1 VKKVLV
7 IVNLYHASP
16 RIPGLCTYLPEFGWE
31 ATVLSPPL
39 REGAETHLGFPR
51 AFLKR
56 TRILEAPFR
65 GDIFWFWRKIFQG
78 LGFRINESITEQIK
92 ERAGMFKQKSFI
104 DVMMKWYQMIFAY
117 PDTEKT
123 WGKPAL
129 KTGRRVLHQ
138 EQFDAILSSSPFP
151 TTHIVAAE
159 LKKEFGLGWIADFR
173 DPWSQNHNYPYGRR
187 RRYLDKRLE
196 LKTLL
201 RADAITAA
209 SPLYAKKQ
217 EELHQ
222 RPTTVITNGFNPE
235 DLNQPPI
242 PLRETFT
249 ITYTGTVYPGKQNPE
264 KFLIALEGLLTEKR
278 IERKNVEARFYGQSY
293 SWFKEKILA
302 CGLNNVV
309 QLCGFVSRQESVERQ
324 RESHLLLLFNWEDEE
339 EKGVYPSKFFEYLSS
354 QRPILATGG
363 FHGADLENLL
373 QETNAG
379 MYATTIEKIRN
390 AIMDTFKEYNE
401 TKHVT
406 YYGDLKKINNYSYHS
421 MAEKFAHI
429 LDQIVER

>member
-1 VKKVLV
+1 MKKVLV
-7 IVNLYHASP
+7 IANLFHASP
-16 RIPGLCTYLPEFGWE
+16 RIPGLCTYLPEFGWG
-31 ATVLSPPL
+31 ATVVTPTLGEEVEV
-39 REGAETHLGFPR
+39 RLGFPR
-51 AFLKR
+51 SFLER
-56 TRILEAPFR
+56 TKIVEAPFR
-65 GDIFWFWRKIFQG
+65 GDVFWFWRKGFQL
-78 LGFRINESITEQIK
+78 LGFRKDESITEQIK
-92 ERAGMFKQKSFI
+92 ELGLLGHKSLI
-104 DVMMKWYQMIFAY
+104 DVMMTRFQTIFAY
-117 PDTEKT
+117 PDTERT
-123 WGKPAL
+123 WRKPAL
-129 KTGRRVLHQ
+129 RAGRKLLEKER
-138 EQFDAILSSSPFP
+138 FDVILSSSPFP
-151 TTHIVAAE
+151 TNHIVAAK
-159 LKKEFGLGWIADFR
+159 LKREFGLGWIADFR
-173 DPWSQNHNYPYGRR
+173 DPWTQNHNYPFGAFR
-187 RRYLDKRLE
+187 KKIEEKLE
-196 LKTLL
+196 VNTLKN
-201 RADAITAA
+201 ADVMIAA
-209 SPLYAKKQ
+209 TPTNAKKQ

-222 RPTTVITNGFNPE
+222 RSATVIANGFNPD
-235 DLNQPPI
+235 DLNKSPL
-242 PLRETFT
+242 PLREKFT

-293 SWFKEKILA
+293 SWLKEKILA

-390 AIMDTFKEYNE
+390 AIMDTLKEYNE